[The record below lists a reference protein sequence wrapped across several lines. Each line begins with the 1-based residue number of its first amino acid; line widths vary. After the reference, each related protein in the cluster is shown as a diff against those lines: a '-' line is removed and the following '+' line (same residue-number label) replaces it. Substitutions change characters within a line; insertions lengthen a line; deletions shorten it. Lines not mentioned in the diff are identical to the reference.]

1 MITDFGELVRGDRV
15 RAHTSPKINEAIDR
29 EIAASVRF
37 YAGKTHYEITKR
49 IEELDN
55 EWDIGRFIEF
65 RAGVVSMVGVVL
77 GLKKSKKWFILPLI
91 AATFLLQ
98 YAIQGW
104 CPPVPVLRRFGIRT
118 KQEIDVE
125 KYALKALRGDFDRV
139 FSQEN

>member
-1 MITDFGELVRGDRV
+1 LITDFGELVRGDRV